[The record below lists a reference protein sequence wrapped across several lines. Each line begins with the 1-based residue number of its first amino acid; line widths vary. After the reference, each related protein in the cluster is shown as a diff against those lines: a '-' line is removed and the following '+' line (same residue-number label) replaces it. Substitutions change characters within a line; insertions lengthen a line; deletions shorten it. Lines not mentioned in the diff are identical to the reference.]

1 MDTEGNGLDCESV
14 QSRDEGT
21 AVGGKL
27 WGTLGAPQEHELRAP
42 SPKRIKS
49 PGMGKSLT
57 EGGALKVTT
66 AAQILRSNVIC
77 PVIRG
82 HDVHLV

>member
-1 MDTEGNGLDCESV
+1 M

-27 WGTLGAPQEHELRAP
+27 LGTLGAPQEHELRGP
-42 SPKRIKS
+42 LCKRIKS

-57 EGGALKVTT
+57 ENGGEALKVTT

-82 HDVHLV
+82 RDVHLV